1 MKIRM
6 AIAAAWAACVLTTSP
21 TLAQSQ
27 AQSQDQSQIQSSTS
41 RFACDTASGRF
52 SEFKIPVNAA
62 RFTLSGSLT
71 PALFRAHEQ
80 TTPNAIVGV
89 QSSQT
94 GEAMYIRASAS
105 SASAQGAMV
114 TAELLREGQREA
126 REIGTLAIGNVV
138 GFAIIYVQGGQSR
151 IVVGEQVVNVNADL
165 GASYDLRLNCSTGDF
180 VFDELVW
187 QVGG

>member
-6 AIAAAWAACVLTTSP
+6 AVAAALAACFSTASP
-21 TLAQSQ
+21 TQ
-27 AQSQDQSQIQSSTS
+27 AQTEAQSSTS

-52 SEFKIPVNAA
+52 SEFKIPVTAA
-62 RFTLSGSLT
+62 RFTLSGSLS
-71 PALFRAHEQ
+71 PALFRAHDQ
-80 TTPNAIVGV
+80 ATPNAIVGV

-94 GEAMYIRASAS
+94 GEAMYLRAAAPNSQS
-105 SASAQGAMV
+105 PGAMV

-187 QVGG
+187 QVGN

>member
-6 AIAAAWAACVLTTSP
+6 AVAAALAACFSTASP
-21 TLAQSQ
+21 TQ
-27 AQSQDQSQIQSSTS
+27 AQTEAQSSTS

-62 RFTLSGSLT
+62 RFTLSGSLS
-71 PALFRAHEQ
+71 PALFRAHDQ
-80 TTPNAIVGV
+80 ATPNAIVGV

-94 GEAMYIRASAS
+94 GEAMYIRAAAPNSQS
-105 SASAQGAMV
+105 PGAMV

-187 QVGG
+187 QVGN